1 VRPPQ
6 ASIPIS
12 QEPNGMSCV
21 TGFGWYYSTPR
32 PTRALTVAA
41 QGYPGKGH
49 ALGSALSVV
58 ASLQQV
64 GD

>member
-1 VRPPQ
+1 
-6 ASIPIS
+6 
-12 QEPNGMSCV
+12 MSCV